1 MVASIRKGFRLLPHR
16 GNVKAFY
23 FVCRVRFLP
32 DALPIFKCDAKSS
45 CAFCQTIPD
54 SGLGLFL
61 SSEKNRGE
69 DGAQRHPVLGPLVAL
84 AIFGIFSGFD
94 FYVS

>member
-1 MVASIRKGFRLLPHR
+1 MAGSIRKGFRLLPHR

-32 DALPIFKCDAKSS
+32 DALPVFKRDTKSS
-45 CAFCQTIPD
+45 FAFCRTMPD
-54 SGLGLFL
+54 SGLGLLL
-61 SSEKNRGE
+61 SSEENHGE
-69 DGAQRHPVLGPLVAL
+69 GGAERRPMLGPLAAL